1 MAITTYGN
9 GSTGSYLTIS
19 EMDANFGHLPT
30 TLSYSGT
37 TLTVGTHVE
46 GNNLTLDTSGV
57 DFTVNALTVKGDL
70 VVDGT
75 TTTVNSTIVTVDD
88 KNIELGSIA
97 NPSDVTADGGGI
109 TLKGA
114 TDKTLNWINATD
126 AWTSSEHFNI
136 ANGKEYRINGTSVL
150 TSTTLGSGVTTSSLT
165 TVGTIGTGT
174 WQADVIAYEYGGT
187 GQSTYAKG
195 DILYASA
202 ANNLSKLPAG
212 INGQVLTLAN
222 GVPAWGHTI
231 KSPDSSTSNTSI
243 AGIETGDATAGNYN
257 SGNAYL
263 ATGSGYGSGYS
274 GGIYVQTGS
283 GGASANGGSG
293 AIFVN
298 TGPGTTSSGS
308 IQITTGNSE
317 NAGSINI
324 FPGVS
329 STASS
334 GGLYLRAGHSSVNS
348 STTLAG
354 TVIISGGNS
363 TAAAGRGGD
372 VQINAGSGNTS
383 DGRLY
388 LGTSTASEIGIGSSS
403 ITTKIN
409 GSLQLPNIGST
420 DAIMKVGV
428 NNQVGYLTNGTD
440 GQVLKIVSGS
450 PTWAADNNDNTT
462 YSAGDGIALTG
473 TTFSVAA
480 GTDLTQEASGLKH
493 SDITRSDT
501 SDTASPA
508 YGGTFN
514 IVDSVTTN
522 ARGHVTAVNVKTIT
536 LPSSDNTDTLQSIA
550 ASTSATEHYISFVAN
565 TSGAQTGLVNSN
577 IKVTPSTGTVTATN
591 FDSTSDIRFK
601 KDLQVIEN
609 ALSKV
614 KCLNGYTFTFKETGQ
629 RAAGLVTQEVQPHLP
644 EVIGGTDE
652 KQTLNY
658 DGTIALLVEAIKEQ
672 DKKIEQLEKLVA
684 KLLG

>member
-1 MAITTYGN
+1 MAITTYPSL
-9 GSTGSYLTIS
+9 STGSYVTVDEMNANLGHIPTSLT
-19 EMDANFGHLPT
+19 
-30 TLSYSGT
+30 YSGT
-37 TLTVGTHVE
+37 SLTIGTHVT
-46 GNNLTLDTSGV
+46 GNNLTLDTSQV
-57 DFTVNALTVKGDL
+57 DFTVKKLTVKGDL
-70 VVDGT
+70 IVDGT
-75 TTTVNSTIVTVDD
+75 TTTVNSTTVTVND
-88 KNIELGSIA
+88 KNIELGVVET
-97 NPSDVTADGGGI
+97 PTDVTADGGGI

-114 TDKTLNWINATD
+114 SDKTLNWINATG

-136 ANGKEYRINGTSVL
+136 SDGKEYKINGTSVL
-150 TSTTLGSGVTTSSLT
+150 TSNTLGSGVTTSSLT

-174 WQADVIAYEYGGT
+174 WQATVIADGYGGT

-202 ANNLSKLPAG
+202 VNTLSKLSAG
-212 INGQVLTLAN
+212 SDGQVLTLAS

-231 KSPDSSTSNTSI
+231 KSPDSSTSNTSV

-263 ATGSGYGSGYS
+263 ATGSGYGSGNS
-274 GGIYVQTGS
+274 GGVYVQTGPS
-283 GGASANGGSG
+283 GNSANGGSG

-298 TGPGTTSSGS
+298 TGPGTTSSGP

-334 GGLYLRAGHSSVNS
+334 GGVYLRGGHSSVNN
-348 STTLAG
+348 STILAG
-354 TVIISGGNS
+354 AVFISGGNS
-363 TAAAGRGGD
+363 TAAAGRGGE
-372 VQINAGSGNTS
+372 VHINAGSGNTS
-383 DGRLY
+383 DGGLY

-420 DAIMKVGV
+420 DAIMKVGT
-428 NNQVGYLTNGTD
+428 NNQVGYLANGSD
-440 GQVLKIVSGS
+440 GQVLKMVSGS
-450 PTWAADNNDNTT
+450 PAW
-462 YSAGDGIALTG
+462 S
-473 TTFSVAA
+473 
-480 GTDLTQEASGLKH
+480 TDT
-493 SDITRSDT
+493 
-501 SDTASPA
+501 
-508 YGGTFN
+508 
-514 IVDSVTTN
+514 
-522 ARGHVTAVNVKTIT
+522 
-536 LPSSDNTDTLQSIA
+536 NTDTLQSIA
-550 ASTSATEHYISFVAN
+550 ASTSETEHFISFVAS

-577 IKVTPSTGTVTATN
+577 VKVTPSTGTVTATN

-601 KDLQVIEN
+601 EDLQVIEN

-614 KCLNGYTFTFKETGQ
+614 KCMNGYTFTFKETGQ